1 MRYLLVIFL
10 IVLVGCGYTT
20 RGFVYQEDRIYIR
33 PVINKIS
40 ITQEDRVY
48 SSYTSYPILLE
59 KRLTNVL
66 VNKFN
71 IDGHLK
77 VAGEDLDAL
86 ILECEVRDYKKEAL
100 RYADNDAVTEQ
111 RLRLTVHMI
120 LRDKD
125 NNIIKERE
133 IIGETSYFLSGSL
146 MKSEASAQ
154 ADLVDDTARRI
165 LEAVVEDW

>member
-1 MRYLLVIFL
+1 MVFSFCLYLALFSKNKL
-10 IVLVGCGYTT
+10 
-20 RGFVYQEDRIYIR
+20 GFVYQEDRIYIR